1 MLVIGGWGRCGST
14 LLDMMLG
21 ELDGFVSAGEVRE
34 LWLRGSRRTGPAGAA
49 HPSAPVPSGPRW
61 APRPSAGGTGCD
73 LARVL
78 RVRYRRDRAW
88 ALPALLAGTRR
99 RSVDGDL
106 AHYLDALS
114 RLVAG
119 ISSVAGARVVVDSSK
134 LPSHTLLLQR
144 APGLDVRLVHL
155 VRDSRGVAHSVR
167 KHVVKTVSS
176 GEPTLLPRHGAVAA
190 SLRYDLYN
198 GVHHALEVRER
209 RHGRRLL
216 RVRYEDLVR
225 DPERWLVEVA
235 RHARRPGTDRLPF
248 LEQGQVRLAPNHLVD
263 GNPVR
268 FSHGAVRLDL
278 DAAWH
283 HQLGA
288 GDRRIVT
295 ALTGPCSPATGTR
308 SPRWTGPR
316 RRPRPPRAGQAE
328 HLRAQV
334 APVSARRP
342 DGGQLAIVGP
352 PGERVGVHVQDAG
365 DLGRGHE
372 RPAALRS
379 SAVPLVVSR
388 SPGADGW
395 ADIGLTPASHGACA
409 RKRPPCRF
417 RRRPS
422 PHRWFPSTNA
432 RRSYGAKVGARR

>member
-1 MLVIGGWGRCGST
+1 MAAGDVGSARVLVIGGWGRCGST

-21 ELDGFVSAGEVRE
+21 QLEGFVSAGEVRE
-34 LWLRGSRRTGPAGAA
+34 LWLRGVAEDRPCGCGA
-49 HPSAPVPSGPRW
+49 PFSACAFWTEVGTE
-61 APRPSAGGTGCD
+61 AFGGWEQLD

-88 ALPALLAGTRR
+88 ALPVLLAGSRR
-99 RSVDGDL
+99 RIVDADL
-106 AHYLDALS
+106 AYYLDALS
-114 RLVAG
+114 RLLAG
-119 ISSVAGARVVVDSSK
+119 ISAVAGARVVVDSSK
-134 LPSHTLLLQR
+134 LPSHTLLLQQAR
-144 APGLDVRLVHL
+144 GLDVRLVHL

-198 GVHHALEVRER
+198 GVHHALAVNER

-235 RHARRPGTDRLPF
+235 RHGDDRSPTALPF
-248 LEQGQVRLAPNHLVD
+248 LEQGQVRLATNHLVD

-283 HQLGA
+283 HQLGT

-295 ALTGPCSPATGTR
+295 ALTGPLLARYGYPVTPVDGAATTATTAAG
-308 SPRWTGPR
+308 GP
-316 RRPRPPRAGQAE
+316 G
-328 HLRAQV
+328 
-334 APVSARRP
+334 
-342 DGGQLAIVGP
+342 
-352 PGERVGVHVQDAG
+352 
-365 DLGRGHE
+365 
-372 RPAALRS
+372 
-379 SAVPLVVSR
+379 
-388 SPGADGW
+388 
-395 ADIGLTPASHGACA
+395 
-409 RKRPPCRF
+409 
-417 RRRPS
+417 
-422 PHRWFPSTNA
+422 
-432 RRSYGAKVGARR
+432 